1 MDSSQTYDNMNSAQL
16 TILILLLIERIAKF
30 FVNSKCYKHLQL
42 NLFGMKV
49 LDLNS
54 EEQPPQSPRSQL
66 RSEIRSETINKE

>member
-1 MDSSQTYDNMNSAQL
+1 MESTSTYDNMNSAQL

-49 LDLNS
+49 IDLNS
-54 EEQPPQSPRSQL
+54 EEQTPSPRSQIQ
-66 RSEIRSETINKE
+66 SEQINKE

>member
-1 MDSSQTYDNMNSAQL
+1 MESTTTYDNMNSAQL

-49 LDLNS
+49 IDLNS
-54 EEQPPQSPRSQL
+54 EEQPPSPRSQIQ
-66 RSEIRSETINKE
+66 SEQINKE

>member
-1 MDSSQTYDNMNSAQL
+1 MESTTTYDKMNSAQL

-49 LDLNS
+49 IDLNS
-54 EEQPPQSPRSQL
+54 EEQPPPSP
-66 RSEIRSETINKE
+66 RSETINKE

>member
-1 MDSSQTYDNMNSAQL
+1 MESTTTYDNMNSAQL

-42 NLFGMKV
+42 NLFGMKI

-54 EEQPPQSPRSQL
+54 EEQPPSPRSQIQ
-66 RSEIRSETINKE
+66 SEQINKE

>member
-1 MDSSQTYDNMNSAQL
+1 MESTSTYDNMNSAQL

-42 NLFGMKV
+42 NLFGMKI

-54 EEQPPQSPRSQL
+54 EELPPSSPRSQIQN
-66 RSEIRSETINKE
+66 EQINKE

>member
-1 MDSSQTYDNMNSAQL
+1 MDSSTTVYDKMSSAQL

-49 LDLNS
+49 IDLNS
-54 EEQPPQSPRSQL
+54 EEQDVDKPPQSPRN
-66 RSEIRSETINKE
+66 INKE

>member
-1 MDSSQTYDNMNSAQL
+1 MESTTTYDKMNSAQL

-42 NLFGMKV
+42 NLFGMKI

-54 EEQPPQSPRSQL
+54 EEQPPSPRSQIQ
-66 RSEIRSETINKE
+66 SEQINKE